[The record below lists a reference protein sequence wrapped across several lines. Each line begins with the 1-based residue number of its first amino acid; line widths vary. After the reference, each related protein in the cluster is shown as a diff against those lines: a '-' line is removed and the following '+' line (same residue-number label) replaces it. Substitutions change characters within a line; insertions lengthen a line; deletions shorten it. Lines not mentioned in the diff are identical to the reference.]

1 VIKFAADENLNN
13 NLLRGMLRRNP
24 EIDMVRIQDVGLS
37 GADDPTILEWCAEQD
52 RILLTSDVSTIT
64 KFAYQRIAAG
74 QAMPG
79 VLEIG
84 RSGALAT
91 AIEDLLLIAV
101 CSEPGDWEGRIHY
114 LPLR

>member
-13 NLLRGMLRRNP
+13 NILRGMLRRNS
-24 EIDMVRIQDVGLS
+24 EIDIERVQDAGLS
-37 GADDPTILEWCAEQD
+37 GADDPKILEWCAVQN
-52 RILLTSDVSTIT
+52 RILLTNDVSTIT

-79 VLEIG
+79 VLEISRG
-84 RSGALAT
+84 VPLAK
-91 AIEDLLLIAV
+91 AIEDLLLIAE